1 MLPAQGG
8 RFLLSTF
15 VACVI
20 VTKSVS
26 ADASVEGG
34 EMPDKPDLTQ
44 GISLEAL
51 PDGAKVLGVVGE
63 EDVLLVRRGEQ
74 FYAVGAFCT
83 HYHGPLADGLIVG
96 SQVHCPWHHAC
107 FDLETGE
114 ALHAPALDPISCW
127 TVMTENGKVFVR
139 DKRTPT
145 SGHVSIT
152 PPSSIIIVG
161 GGAAGLA
168 AAEMLRRKGYT
179 GPLRM
184 VSADTAPPCDR
195 PNLSK
200 DFLAGNAPDDWIP
213 LRPPEWYEKQ
223 KIDLMLGIE
232 VTEMDTKAKTIRTQS
247 DQTFKYGALLLAT
260 GARPRRITVEGAD
273 PSRLFYLRSFADS
286 KKIIQA
292 AADASRV
299 VVMGASF
306 IGLEVAAS
314 LRTRGLSVD
323 VVAPDSAPMEKV
335 IGPDL
340 GRFVQD
346 LHESHGV
353 RFHLGRTVTR
363 MEDRHVTLTD
373 GTRLEADFL
382 VLGVGVAPSMDL
394 AERAGLAIEHGILVN
409 EYLETSAPSV
419 YAAGDTARWPD
430 PHSGERI
437 RVEHWVV
444 AERQGQ
450 TAAKNM
456 IGLRERFDAA
466 PFFWSQ
472 HYDVAI
478 NYVGHAKKWDSIQ
491 MDGNLR
497 QRDCAATFTHAGK
510 KAALVTIG
518 RDLDSLRAE
527 VEMEG

>member
-1 MLPAQGG
+1 
-8 RFLLSTF
+8 
-15 VACVI
+15 
-20 VTKSVS
+20 
-26 ADASVEGG
+26 
-34 EMPDKPDLTQ
+34 MPDKPDLTQ
-44 GISLEAL
+44 GISLEVI
-51 PDGAKVLGVVGE
+51 PDGSKVLGAVGE
-63 EDVLLVRRGEQ
+63 EDVLLVRRGDQ
-74 FYAVGAFCT
+74 FYAIGAFCT

-96 SQVHCPWHHAC
+96 SQIRCPWHHAC

-114 ALHAPALDPISCW
+114 ALHAPALDPISSW
-127 TVMTENGKVFVR
+127 TVTTENGKVFVR
-139 DKRTPT
+139 DKRMPS
-145 SGHVSIT
+145 SGHFSIMQ
-152 PPSSIIIVG
+152 PSSIVIVG

-184 VSADTAPPCDR
+184 ISADTAPPCDR

-213 LRPPEWYEKQ
+213 LRPPQWYGEQ

-232 VTEMDTKAKTIRTQS
+232 VTELDTKAKTIRTQS
-247 DQTFKYGALLLAT
+247 NQTFEYGTLLLAT
-260 GARPRRITVEGAD
+260 GAQPRRITVEGAD
-273 PSRLFYLRSFADS
+273 PSRVFYLRSFADS

-292 AADASRV
+292 AVNSSRV
-299 VVMGASF
+299 VVVGASF

-323 VVAPDSAPMEKV
+323 VVAPGSIPMEKV

-340 GRFVQD
+340 GKFVQD

-353 RFHLGRTVTR
+353 RFHLGRTVSR
-363 MEDRHVTLTD
+363 VEDTHVTLSD
-373 GTRLEADFL
+373 GTQLEADFL
-382 VLGVGVAPSMDL
+382 VLGVGVTPSMDL
-394 AERAGLAIEHGILVN
+394 AERAGLAIDHGILVN
-409 EYLETSAPSV
+409 EYLETSAPGV
-419 YAAGDTARWPD
+419 YAAGDSVRWPD
-430 PHSGERI
+430 PYSGQKI

-456 IGLRERFDAA
+456 IGMREPFGAA

-491 MDGNLR
+491 LDGDLQ
-497 QRDCAATFTHAGK
+497 QRDCSATFIDRGR

-527 VEMEG
+527 VEMEN